1 MLILSVALTGGPHGP
16 RPPRLRRVEVA
27 DDWLTL
33 ELADGR
39 HLRMPTVW
47 SPALADAAPAER
59 RGWRLVAGGLGVAWP
74 TLGEI
79 LSLHAVPI
87 RRHSV
92 GQSATVL
99 QLPKAAG

>member
-1 MLILSVALTGGPHGP
+1 MLFLSVAPTGGPHGP
-16 RPPRLRRVEVA
+16 LPPRLRRVEVA

-39 HLRMPTVW
+39 HLRMPTAW

-59 RGWRLVAGGLGVAWP
+59 RGWRLLAGGLGVAWP

-87 RRHSV
+87 RWRPV
-92 GQSATVL
+92 GQSATDL
-99 QLPKAAG
+99 QLSRVAE

>member
-1 MLILSVALTGGPHGP
+1 
-16 RPPRLRRVEVA
+16 LRRVEVA

-47 SPALADAAPAER
+47 SPALAHAAPAER
-59 RGWRLVAGGLGVAWP
+59 RGWQLIAGGLGVAWP
-74 TLGEI
+74 ALGEI

-87 RRHSV
+87 LRQPV

-99 QLPKAAG
+99 QLPRVAG

>member
-1 MLILSVALTGGPHGP
+1 MLFLSVSLTGGPHDR

-39 HLRMPTVW
+39 RLRMPTGW
-47 SPALADAAPAER
+47 SPALAHAAPAQR

-74 TLGEI
+74 ALGEI
-79 LSLHAVPI
+79 LSLHSVPI
-87 RRHSV
+87 RRHPA
-92 GQSATVL
+92 GQSGPVL
-99 QLPKAAG
+99 QLPKVAG